1 MLRQAEYIFRFY
13 SSTVSILIRLLF
25 ILSVMLDPNVARR
38 VTKGNQPKNSQFS
51 LDSFLINLIHSGE
64 NSWFPP
70 EMRTGKA

>member
-25 ILSVMLDPNVARR
+25 ILSVMLNPNTASGI
-38 VTKGNQPKNSQFS
+38 TKGNQPKNSPFS
-51 LDSFLINLIHSGE
+51 LDSFLINLIHNEE

-70 EMRTGKA
+70 EIGAGKA